1 MRDLRSSIDVVAG
14 DKIIHDDISRE
25 ARELEPQAV
34 LGFTLLEMYV
44 SALRNGLAI
53 EELISVVTFVDVL

>member
-25 ARELEPQAV
+25 ARELEALP
-34 LGFTLLEMYV
+34 GFTLLEMYV
-44 SALRNGLAI
+44 SVLRNGLAI

>member
-25 ARELEPQAV
+25 ARELEAL

-44 SALRNGLAI
+44 SVLRNGLAI